1 MANVIPAEA
10 QEITFPSSSPLS
22 IFQDPIS
29 RRRHM
34 TDGSDI
40 WMERIF
46 ELASNWQIADA
57 QEMLDNL
64 ARKDVSTKDT

>member
-1 MANVIPAEA
+1 
-10 QEITFPSSSPLS
+10 
-22 IFQDPIS
+22 
-29 RRRHM
+29 M